1 MKKETYNLHINFESQ
16 ECIFQVLAT
25 QSVVSG
31 PEAAASLRN
40 LKECRILGT
49 IRDLTNYNLHL
60 VKNPLVDLYL
70 HFFELESIILV
81 LATLILYVEFKILH
95 ILKNYFIVLSGEYNK
110 MTLE

>member
-40 LKECRILGT
+40 L
-49 IRDLTNYNLHL
+49 
-60 VKNPLVDLYL
+60 
-70 HFFELESIILV
+70 
-81 LATLILYVEFKILH
+81 
-95 ILKNYFIVLSGEYNK
+95 
-110 MTLE
+110 